1 MSSAHG
7 PTILSGSANKKP
19 HGVFG
24 AMIHSR
30 QTRYFVLRLGAGS
43 VPELAY
49 YEGNTADAQHQ
60 RGVLYLD
67 HSAVAITIH
76 KDHKELQITN
86 ASKGS
91 HNGFHHVVQD
101 LMMEFSSLA
110 ELEKWN
116 LALTNCLHP
125 QPQVKHDAAAQPQIK
140 QAAAANANASAP
152 SASPAP
158 PSDPAGGPPIDTVP
172 AAAASAQDS
181 LNSSA
186 LQTEAVFHAFET
198 MEAVEYAAVSE
209 ARKVKINIVYYSTYA
224 P

>member
-7 PTILSGSANKKP
+7 PAILSGSANKKP
-19 HGVFG
+19 HGTFG
-24 AMIHSR
+24 KLLHALEK
-30 QTRYFVLRLGAGS
+30 RYFVLRLGAGS

-49 YEGNTADAQHQ
+49 YEGDAAVDKHQ
-60 RGVLYLD
+60 KGVLYLD
-67 HSAVAITIH
+67 HSGISITVH
-76 KDHKELQITN
+76 KDHKELQICN

-91 HNGFHHVVQD
+91 HKGFHHVVQD

-116 LALTNCLHP
+116 VALTNCLHP

-140 QAAAANANASAP
+140 QAAAASANASAP

-158 PSDPAGGPPIDTVP
+158 PSDPAGGPAIDTAP
-172 AAAASAQDS
+172 AAAASAQDL

-198 MEAVEYAAVSE
+198 MEAVEYAAISE